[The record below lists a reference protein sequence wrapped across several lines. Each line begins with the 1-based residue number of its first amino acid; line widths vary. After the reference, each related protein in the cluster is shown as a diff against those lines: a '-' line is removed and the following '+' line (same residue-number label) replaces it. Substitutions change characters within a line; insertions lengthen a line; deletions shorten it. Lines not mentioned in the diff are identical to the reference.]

1 MDVADTYATQSQVKD
16 EVGVRCQKLFQDFL
30 EEFKEDNEIK
40 YEKHAKELL
49 KPELST
55 LEVSFD
61 DVEKYNQNLATTLIE
76 EYYRIYPFINQAI
89 LNYVLSLADA
99 GMKKDLQGKECYIS
113 FVDVP
118 TRHKVR
124 ELTTTKIGTLIR
136 ISGQIVRTH
145 PVHPELVSGTFV
157 CLDCQTVI
165 KNVEQQFKYTIPT
178 ICRNPVCANRR
189 RFMLDADKS
198 VFVDFQKIRI
208 QETQAELPRG
218 CIPRS
223 LEVILRAEAVES
235 VQAGDRYDFTGTL
248 IVVPDVGSL
257 SMPGAKAELT
267 TRTRQN
273 NEGQME
279 GIKGLK
285 ALGVRELHYKTAFLA
300 CSVQAISRRFGTA
313 ELSADDM
320 TTEDMR
326 KQMTDKEWDKV
337 YEMSRDRNLYNNLI
351 ASLFP
356 SIHGNNEVKR
366 GILLMLFGGVAKTTI
381 EGTTLRGDINVC
393 IVGDPSTAKSQV
405 LKQVSEITP
414 RAVYT
419 SGKASSAAGLTAA
432 VVKDEESFDFVI
444 EAGALMLAD
453 NGVCCIDEF
462 DKMDLADQVAIH
474 EAMEQQTI
482 SIAKAGVRATLNA
495 RTSILAAAN
504 PVGGRYDRA
513 KSLQQNVQLSAP
525 IMSRFDLFFILIDE
539 TSEMVDYAIAR
550 KIVDLHCNK
559 EESYD
564 CVYSREDL
572 LRYIAFARS
581 FKPIITEDA
590 GKLLVEYYTCLRQR
604 DGGAGGGAWRITARQ
619 LESMIRLAE
628 ALAKM
633 HCSGHVQPRHVQ
645 EAHRLLNKSII
656 RVEQPDIHLDE
667 DEPQYEP
674 SMDVDQDVPNGTN
687 GTTETP
693 VNGDSGKKKLTLSF
707 EEYKTLSDMLVVF
720 MRKEEAEAET
730 RGEESSGMKKSAV
743 VSWYL
748 EQLVSQGAIEDE
760 DELLER
766 KTLVEKVID
775 RLMYHDQVIIPLSTT
790 GLKSTQKSATEQEV
804 EDDPLL
810 VVHPN
815 YVVDT

>member
-30 EEFKEDNEIK
+30 EEFKEDNELK
-40 YEKHAKELL
+40 YEKQAKDLL

-55 LEVSFD
+55 LEISFD
-61 DVEKYNQNLATTLIE
+61 DVEKYNQNLATTIIE
-76 EYYRIYPFINQAI
+76 EYYRIYPFLNQAI
-89 LNYVLSLADA
+89 LNYVLSLADS
-99 GMKKDLQGKECYIS
+99 GMKKDLQDKECYVS

-124 ELTTTKIGTLIR
+124 ELTTAKIGTLIR

-145 PVHPELVSGTFV
+145 PVHPELVLGTFV
-157 CLDCQTVI
+157 CLDCQTVV

-198 VFVDFQKIRI
+198 VFVDFQKVRI

-257 SMPGAKAELT
+257 SLPGAKAELT
-267 TRTRQN
+267 TRTKMAT
-273 NEGQME
+273 EGQME

-300 CSVQAISRRFGTA
+300 CSVQTTSRRFGTA
-313 ELSADDM
+313 DLATDDL

-351 ASLFP
+351 TSLFP

-393 IVGDPSTAKSQV
+393 IVGDPSTAKSQ
-405 LKQVSEITP
+405 LLQQVSTMTP

-462 DKMDLADQVAIH
+462 DKMDPGDQVAIH

-504 PVGGRYDRA
+504 PIGGRYDRA
-513 KSLQQNVQLSAP
+513 KSLQQNVALSSP

-539 TSEMVDYAIAR
+539 SSEMVDYAIAR

-559 EESYD
+559 EETYD
-564 CVYSREDL
+564 SVYSREDL

-581 FKPIITEDA
+581 FKPIITEEA
-590 GKLLVEYYTCLRQR
+590 GQLLVEYYSALRSR
-604 DGGAGGGAWRITARQ
+604 EAAGGGWRITVRQ
-619 LESMIRLAE
+619 LESMVRLAE

-633 HCSGHVQPRHVQ
+633 HCSGHVAAPHVR
-645 EAHRLLNKSII
+645 EAYRLLNKSII

-667 DEPQYEP
+667 EDPQYEP
-674 SMDVDQDVPNGTN
+674 SMDVDQEVPNGTSSS
-687 GTTETP
+687 ESQ
-693 VNGDSGKKKLTLSF
+693 VNGDQAPKKKLTLSF
-707 EEYKTLSDMLVVF
+707 EEYKSLSNMLVVF
-720 MRKEEAEAET
+720 MRKEEMEAEAK
-730 RGEESSGMKKSAV
+730 GEESSGMHKSAV

-748 EQLVSQGAIEDE
+748 EKLVTQGQIESE

-766 KTLVEKVID
+766 KILVEKVID
-775 RLMYHDQVIIPLSTT
+775 RLMYHDQVIIPLQTT
-790 GLKSTQKSATEQEV
+790 GLKSGKSSEQEV